1 MNACHQ
7 GFQSSIQP
15 TAFHPLLCLLLALSV
30 LILAAKPCQAD
41 DGYWSIT
48 QTSLQNVEG
57 PQINDSGEMVWYLN
71 GGGVY
76 SSVRGRLASSE
87 VIPKLANSGEVVYA
101 DWFGGPYWDLVS
113 TTRGRLT
120 YGGII
125 DVNSSLYDVNSSGE
139 VVYAKRDAAGYAQVY
154 STVRGQ
160 ITFDATR
167 HYSPCINDNGEIVWS
182 EYVSGIGTRTFSS
195 TRGMLPE
202 SYGFYPLDLN
212 NLGDLC
218 YNGELYSPT
227 AGYTSPHIFS
237 SEHGALINNPDLYQW
252 GGGINDA
259 GTIVWDAPVTP
270 GSSTWYV
277 YQGQWVV
284 PEPSALALLSLG
296 GLALLYRVKDN
307 DPSDRQ
313 PR

>member
-1 MNACHQ
+1 MNARYQ
-7 GFQSSIQP
+7 GFHSSIQP

-30 LILAAKPCQAD
+30 LIVAAKPCWAD

-48 QTSLQNVEG
+48 QTAIQNALG
-57 PQINDSGEMVWYLN
+57 PQINDSGEMVWFLN
-71 GGGVY
+71 SDGGVY
-76 SSVRGRLASSE
+76 SSVRGQLASSGLF
-87 VIPKLANSGEVVYA
+87 PKLANSGEVVYA
-101 DWFGGPYWDLVS
+101 GYFGGPNWDLVS

-125 DVNSSLYDVNSSGE
+125 DVNLSLYDVNSSGE
-139 VVYAKRDAAGYAQVY
+139 VVYVERDANGYVQVY

-160 ITFDATR
+160 VTFDATD

-182 EYVSGIGTRTFSS
+182 EYVSGVGSRTFSS

-218 YNGELYSPT
+218 YMGNLYSAT

-237 SEHGALINNPDLYQW
+237 SAHGVLINNPDLYQW
-252 GGGINDA
+252 DGGINDA

-296 GLALLYRVKDN
+296 GVALLHRAKAKR
-307 DPSDRQ
+307 PGDR
-313 PR
+313 